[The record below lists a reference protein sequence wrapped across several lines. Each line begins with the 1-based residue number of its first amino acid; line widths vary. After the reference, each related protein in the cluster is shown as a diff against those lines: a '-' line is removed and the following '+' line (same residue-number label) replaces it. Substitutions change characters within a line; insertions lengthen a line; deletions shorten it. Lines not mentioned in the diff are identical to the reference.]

1 MKREPIV
8 HIDPDMIQ
16 AQEKYADIV
25 REHPDRPKSYHIV
38 TFGCQMNSHDSE
50 TLAGT
55 LSHMGLVKAEDREQ
69 ADLVL
74 FNTCCIRDNA
84 ERKALGNITWLKEV
98 KKRRP
103 GMLIGICGSMT
114 R

>member
-103 GMLIGICGSMT
+103 PIAFCRMPLN
-114 R
+114 